1 MSSTRTAAI
10 TLKGTPFDVTGLPLA
25 VGDTAPDFVLLH
37 NSLEEVS
44 LSSYKGEFRIIAT
57 VPSLDTPVCQ
67 AETKRF
73 NDEVARNENI
83 DVMVVSADLPF
94 AQKRW
99 CGAESVEN
107 VTALSCH
114 RSAAFG
120 EAYGVQIANGPLQ
133 GCLARA
139 VFVIDASGQLLH
151 VEYVTEVADQPDFA
165 AVLAVTTR

>member
-1 MSSTRTAAI
+1 MSNTRTAAI
-10 TLKGTPFDVTGLPLA
+10 TLKGNPFDVIGLPLA
-25 VGDTAPDFVLLH
+25 VGDMAPDFVLL
-37 NSLEEVS
+37 NTSLDEVS
-44 LSSYKGEFRIIAT
+44 LSSYESKVRIIAT

-67 AETKRF
+67 QETKRF
-73 NDEVARNENI
+73 NEEVAGNDAVE
-83 DVMVVSADLPF
+83 VMVVSADLPF

-99 CGAESVEN
+99 CGSESIEN

-120 EAYGVQIANGPLQ
+120 EAYGVQIASGPLE

-139 VFVIDASGQLLH
+139 VFVIDASGQLTH

-165 AVLAVTTR
+165 AVLAVATR